1 MSGCFSLNAPKIE
14 IIDETRKREKLNYLK
29 PKGTIRND
37 KGTIW
42 IELTFYWL
50 KFILMVRLK
59 IVFAF
64 GQKIIGWEK
73 NLFCRKKD
81 QHLLLVFLF
90 SLIVEWTLYFSLA
103 TLFLSWDKHF
113 TGARALWQVY
123 LIFLSE
129 CLNKMTSNQSATKKP
144 PTNLPPPSPPRQS
157 VSPPTPP
164 QPSLCFAATT
174 SLEKKLSEVSNK
186 EKDEFDQKL
195 VLHQFFL
202 PKDWRE
208 PSVGAETILI

>member
-129 CLNKMTSNQSATKKP
+129 CLNKMTSHKST
-144 PTNLPPPSPPRQS
+144 T
-157 VSPPTPP
+157 TI
-164 QPSLCFAATT
+164 TT
-174 SLEKKLSEVSNK
+174 STVSFTTYNTTTIILFRCHYFSGKKVIRSFQQGKRWIRSKAGSAPIFFAKRLARALSGSRDNINLE
-186 EKDEFDQKL
+186 
-195 VLHQFFL
+195 
-202 PKDWRE
+202 
-208 PSVGAETILI
+208 ILMKY